1 MHNLVTIEQLQD
13 TFLKYMDVEIRFA
26 DYMIKE
32 AAICA
37 KYPQIEF
44 IKKAGLEEL
53 VERKILKLP
62 SYIRPNW
69 RAKSIPKFLGITHQ
83 DIEKLKSWGL
93 FDVNNIATYKILA
106 SQGKVKKNHIELVK
120 IEFCLSELYENRNT
134 ENFVRLATYFDK
146 QKKRMKEDSNYINHS
161 IKWIYKDYIKQL
173 QELGYPLNDYYRY
186 PKNLKEAHDRISEE
200 YLAMKDKI
208 RKEADKKRQ
217 SKFEKE
223 FLPRLEKMCWRDSKY
238 LIRPLRNRTEFN
250 KEGRNN
256 HNCVASYYERATDG
270 GTSIFVLRK
279 VGAEEESFVTVE
291 VDLKTMELKQCHGK
305 GNRLPEEGVKE
316 WAEKWLA
323 RMAKKKH
330 KATMKGAA

>member
-1 MHNLVTIEQLQD
+1 
-13 TFLKYMDVEIRFA
+13 
-26 DYMIKE
+26 
-32 AAICA
+32 
-37 KYPQIEF
+37 
-44 IKKAGLEEL
+44 
-53 VERKILKLP
+53 
-62 SYIRPNW
+62 
-69 RAKSIPKFLGITHQ
+69 
-83 DIEKLKSWGL
+83 
-93 FDVNNIATYKILA
+93 
-106 SQGKVKKNHIELVK
+106 
-120 IEFCLSELYENRNT
+120 
-134 ENFVRLATYFDK
+134 
-146 QKKRMKEDSNYINHS
+146 MKEDSNYINHS

-173 QELGYPLNDYYRY
+173 EELGYPLNDYYRY

-223 FLPRLEKMCWRDSKY
+223 FLPRLEKMCWRDGEY
-238 LIRPLRNRTEFN
+238 LIRPLRNRKEFN
-250 KEGRNN
+250 DEGRNN

-291 VDLKTMELKQCHGK
+291 VDLKTMKLKQCYGK

-316 WAEKWLA
+316 RAEKWLS

-330 KATMKGAA
+330 KAAMKGAA

>member
-1 MHNLVTIEQLQD
+1 
-13 TFLKYMDVEIRFA
+13 
-26 DYMIKE
+26 MIKE
-32 AAICA
+32 VALCA
-37 KYPQIEF
+37 KYPQVEF
-44 IKKAGLEEL
+44 IKKAGLEEII
-53 VERKILKLP
+53 ERKVVKLP
-62 SYIRPNW
+62 SYIGPNW
-69 RAKSIPKFLGITHQ
+69 RAKSIPEFLGITHQ
-83 DIEKLKSWGL
+83 DIEKLKSWSMFNL
-93 FDVNNIATYKILA
+93 ENIATYKILA
-106 SQGKVKKNHIELVK
+106 NQGKVKKNHIELVK
-120 IEFCLSELYENRNT
+120 REFHLSELYEDRKK
-134 ENFVRLATYFDK
+134 ENFVRLATYFEK

-161 IKWIYKDYIKQL
+161 IKWMYKDYIKQL
-173 QELGYPLNDYYRY
+173 QELGYPVNDYYRY

-223 FLPRLEKMCWRDSKY
+223 ILPRLEKMCWRDSKY

-279 VGAEEESFVTVE
+279 VGAEKESFVTVE
-291 VDLKTMELKQCHGK
+291 VDLKTMKLKQCYGK

-316 WAEKWLA
+316 WAEKWLS